1 MAVCTIANW
10 TFNFIISFTFLTL
23 TSTIGKAATFWLY
36 AVIGAIAIGFFY
48 LRVPETSGRSLEEI
62 QRDVTG
68 SKGRR
73 RGGHGRLRSA

>member
-1 MAVCTIANW
+1 
-10 TFNFIISFTFLTL
+10 
-23 TSTIGKAATFWLY
+23 LY
-36 AVIGAIAIGFFY
+36 AVIGAIAVWFFY